1 MSTGKL
7 ILFIVGW
14 TLASMAIGVVT
25 AIVGT
30 EILKVVGI
38 VETGTPGYNLSLN
51 VITFTTFVVLVA
63 IPFVFRKR
71 FVSGESDDG

>member
-1 MSTGKL
+1 M
-7 ILFIVGW
+7 FIVGW

-30 EILKVVGI
+30 EVLRVVGI

-51 VITFTTFVVLVA
+51 IITFTTFVVLVA
-63 IPFVFRKR
+63 VPFIFRKR
-71 FVSGESDDG
+71 FMSEESDDG